1 MGNEFCCPTLVGRTS
16 AWCLVETSCFCEA
29 IVNRRSRSVLRWQF
43 APRLHRHDEKPQH
56 SPLANLFELTHEPVL
71 CNGCSSEGIYNSVAQ
86 RWRCRRVGFSELL
99 AERVV
104 EGSEVRARKPPEDV
118 GGQMQNHS
126 SGFGKAPT
134 QANASPARHPDQ
146 RPNTGFS
153 WHKPVSIRP
162 QNTPAVSFAR
172 AQPLLH
178 ARHPRGVFIHHTS
191 CLCVCLRAC
200 GATCLHDFT
209 KR

>member
-99 AERVV
+99 DISCHKSDAFIYVGYGFI
-104 EGSEVRARKPPEDV
+104 GSKFLWHFIVRIP
-118 GGQMQNHS
+118 G
-126 SGFGKAPT
+126 
-134 QANASPARHPDQ
+134 
-146 RPNTGFS
+146 
-153 WHKPVSIRP
+153 
-162 QNTPAVSFAR
+162 
-172 AQPLLH
+172 
-178 ARHPRGVFIHHTS
+178 
-191 CLCVCLRAC
+191 
-200 GATCLHDFT
+200 
-209 KR
+209 